1 MSFKKRIE
9 NYNLFTNYKVNIL
22 KDNKSYNFIFG
33 NIYEISNSKNINIKK
48 NYDGRFCYL
57 SIYKNKIK
65 IELDQFSRIDI
76 FYFQEKNNFYISS
89 NFKLLVKI
97 IKSKTLNQLA
107 SGHSLNV
114 IGIRPAKQTL
124 FNEISRIGVNE
135 ELIIIKNKIHVNRKK
150 LILTQTKKYGDSK
163 INEYFKINQEYLR
176 KLGKTSKKNIYMSS
190 GFDSSYLAANQKKIY
205 GSKNILGHTVVQKLS
220 RRSKIYNIFEL
231 KRILKLKKHFNFK
244 VKLTEVNLIK
254 NFEKYSEEISEISG
268 KRMMANTLAAFMH
281 YKLAKSSSNSGF
293 SNETY
298 AGEVSDGVHNF
309 GFSIFL
315 FD

>member
-1 MSFKKRIE
+1 MKDFLFTNKCDLNILSFKKRIE

-22 KDNKSYNFIFG
+22 KHNKSYNFIFG
-33 NIYEISNSKNINIKK
+33 KIYEISHSKNINIKK

-57 SIYKNKIK
+57 NINKNKIK
-65 IELDQFSRIDI
+65 IAVDQFSRIDI
-76 FYFQEKNNFYISS
+76 FYFQERNNFYISS

-97 IKSKTLNQLA
+97 IEFKTLNQLA
-107 SGHSLNV
+107 IGHSLNV
-114 IGIRPAKQTL
+114 IGIRPAKKQTL

-150 LILTQTKKYGDSK
+150 LILTQTKKYDDSK

-220 RRSKIYNIFEL
+220 KRSKIYNIF
-231 KRILKLKKHFNFK
+231 
-244 VKLTEVNLIK
+244 
-254 NFEKYSEEISEISG
+254 
-268 KRMMANTLAAFMH
+268 
-281 YKLAKSSSNSGF
+281 
-293 SNETY
+293 
-298 AGEVSDGVHNF
+298 
-309 GFSIFL
+309 
-315 FD
+315 